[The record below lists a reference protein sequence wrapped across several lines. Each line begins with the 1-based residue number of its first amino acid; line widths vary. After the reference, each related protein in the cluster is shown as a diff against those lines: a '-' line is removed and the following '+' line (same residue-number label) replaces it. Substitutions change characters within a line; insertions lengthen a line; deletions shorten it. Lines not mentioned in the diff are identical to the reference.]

1 MHYPETR
8 LALMRIWRSGG
19 GFDLDIISEVLDAA
33 HEAHGCAGLVIT
45 SKVVRSEVA
54 KEGTVA
60 QHMVDGGED
69 RCGDRDG
76 APAAAWPQTNVNVA
90 PDNTSGPQLPVP
102 SVQDFGISLQ
112 GQMLPGAELGLRSSL
127 DVPSDYGGF
136 RHEQLRSHRRWAD
149 NNGRRQHAAIRRA
162 DSTASA
168 SATKPI
174 WNRQGN

>member
-1 MHYPETR
+1 MNCCGTTVFVRFATPMHYPETR

-112 GQMLPGAELGLRSSL
+112 GLAPWRRARPAVEPRRPLGLWRIPARAVALSSPL
-127 DVPSDYGGF
+127 GRQQRPTPT
-136 RHEQLRSHRRWAD
+136 RRD
-149 NNGRRQHAAIRRA
+149 
-162 DSTASA
+162 TA
-168 SATKPI
+168 
-174 WNRQGN
+174 R

>member
-1 MHYPETR
+1 MARRRRPGHKQR
-8 LALMRIWRSGG
+8 
-19 GFDLDIISEVLDAA
+19 
-33 HEAHGCAGLVIT
+33 
-45 SKVVRSEVA
+45 
-54 KEGTVA
+54 
-60 QHMVDGGED
+60 
-69 RCGDRDG
+69 
-76 APAAAWPQTNVNVA
+76 NVA

-112 GQMLPGAELGLRSSL
+112 GQMLLGAELGLRSSL

-162 DSTASA
+162 GSTASA
-168 SATKPI
+168 SAAKPT